1 MEFCG
6 GTHLRRAGHIEHM
19 VIASEEAIAKGIRRI
34 VALTGPE
41 AKKALAK
48 EKLLLGELEKVKTKV
63 SPLNILIN
71 ENKSLKKYVLD
82 FRLFPLINFYLPIW
96 KYFTNCKKKVKVEC
110 LICIGR
116 K

>member
-63 SPLNILIN
+63 SPLKYI
-71 ENKSLKKYVLD
+71 ENKSLKNMCRTFV
-82 FRLFPLINFYLPIW
+82 RLHSVIFISQFGYILQI
-96 KYFTNCKKKVKVEC
+96 
-110 LICIGR
+110 
-116 K
+116 

>member
-48 EKLLLGELEKVKTKV
+48 EKLLQGELEKVKAKV

-71 ENKSLKKYVLD
+71 DNKSLKKYE
-82 FRLFPLINFYLPIW
+82 FRLVPLINCHLPIW
-96 KYFTNCKKKVKVEC
+96 KYFTD
-110 LICIGR
+110 
-116 K
+116 

>member
-48 EKLLLGELEKVKTKV
+48 EKLLLGELEKVKAKV

-71 ENKSLKKYVLD
+71 DNKSLKNYE
-82 FRLFPLINFYLPIW
+82 FRLFPLINFHLPIW
-96 KYFTNCKKKVKVEC
+96 KYFTD
-110 LICIGR
+110 
-116 K
+116 